1 MIPAA
6 ALLVVAAVAFDLGM
20 HVPLY
25 QTLVAV
31 GGVLVGCVLF
41 VRLLVGIQS
50 KGAAIPA
57 SRPVRGV
64 IVHRPDVYRIPR
76 QEASLSLPASRMH
89 ALRGGR
95 DEAAS

>member
-1 MIPAA
+1 VIPAA

-64 IVHRPDVYRIPR
+64 VVHRPDVYRIPR
-76 QEASLSLPASRMH
+76 QEALTLPATRLR
-89 ALRGGR
+89 ALRGGQ

>member
-31 GGVLVGCVLF
+31 VAVPLFLLWF
-41 VRLLVGIQS
+41 VRALVRIQS
-50 KGAAIPA
+50 AASSPA
-57 SRPVRGV
+57 PQPVRGV

-76 QEASLSLPASRMH
+76 QETSLSLPASRMH